1 MSQLN
6 VDAIRHTGG
15 TADNLTLDADR
26 DVTVGRNLTVTGVV
40 EPDLEVDG
48 PVISTGLRG
57 NYGRGLF
64 KNHIDNSRY
73 EFWNRSTNYQRSVS
87 SGQVRFLADR
97 WHTSSSSDTAVWAR
111 LDPGNGLGH
120 AMSIPA
126 GSRSLRHGIEC
137 ATGASGFVRPQNE
150 YNMPNDAWV
159 ISFYST
165 ADPATFTIPAS
176 ATLAYRAN
184 INASPGEVQLTSLSG
199 DDWIDMGD
207 DHALGNYRRYYQT
220 WNNGATPPAA
230 DGTTHTSLALIPFPN
245 GTVFP
250 ASYSLTGW
258 QLERGNYPTEYE
270 IRPSALEAQI
280 CARYFACYRRGNN
293 VNTTITSNLIQTSGG
308 QGRGEINISQQ
319 MRPGTP
325 AICYFP
331 TGSAANVQCLKI
343 GTTGALQAEN
353 LTGFAVGS
361 TITNSGTCSVSA
373 NTSYNTGTFTNFDAQ
388 QLRFGQNDVEVLGFS
403 MEFTAE
409 V

>member
-15 TADNLTLDADR
+15 TANNLTLDADR

-40 EPDLEVDG
+40 EPDLEVSG
-48 PVISTGLRG
+48 PVTSTGLRG

-73 EFWNRSTNYQRSVS
+73 EFWNRVTNYQKAVN
-87 SGQVRFLADR
+87 SGQNRFLADR
-97 WHTSSSSDTAVWAR
+97 WHTSSSTDTATWAR
-111 LDPGNGLGH
+111 TDAGNFIGH
-120 AMSIPA
+120 ALSIPA

-137 ATGASGFVRPQNE
+137 ATNASGFVRAQNE
-150 YNMPNDAWV
+150 YNRPNDAWV

-165 ADPATFTIPAS
+165 VAPTSFDIGAGPA
-176 ATLAYRAN
+176 LAYRAN
-184 INASPGEVQLTSLSG
+184 MNVSNNQTVLTSLLR

-207 DHALGNYRRYYQT
+207 DHALGDYRRYYQT

-230 DGTTHTSLALIPFPN
+230 DPTSHTALALVPFPN
-245 GTVFP
+245 GTNFP
-250 ASYSLTGW
+250 ADCAVTGW

-280 CARYFACYRRGNN
+280 CARYFACFRRSNN
-293 VNTTITSNLIQTSGG
+293 VNTTITTNLIQTSGG
-308 QGRGEINISQQ
+308 QGRGEIIISQQ

-325 AICYFP
+325 AVCYFP
-331 TGSAANVQCLKI
+331 SGSAANVQCLKV
-343 GTTGALQAEN
+343 GTTGALQAEM
-353 LTGFAVGS
+353 LTGFAIGS
-361 TITNSGTCSVSA
+361 TVTTGGTCSICA
-373 NTSYNTGTFTNFDAQ
+373 NTTYDTGTFTNFDVQ
-388 QLRFGQNDVEVLGFS
+388 QLRFGQGDVQVLGFS
-403 MEFTAE
+403 MEFSAE